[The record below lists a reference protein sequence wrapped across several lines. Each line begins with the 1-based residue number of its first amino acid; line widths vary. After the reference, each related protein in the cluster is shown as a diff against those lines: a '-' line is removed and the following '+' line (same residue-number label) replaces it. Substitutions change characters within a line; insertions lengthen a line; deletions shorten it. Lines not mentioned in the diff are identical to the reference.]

1 MTPDLLGRSFCS
13 CLNPRMHFNVTDS
26 AEVELRE
33 RVLDIVTETPV
44 DDIHTHLYDPAFD
57 KLLLWGIDEL
67 LIYHYLIAEGFRY
80 FDVPYDD
87 FWKLDKAGQADLIW
101 DALFVK
107 HSPLSESCR
116 GVVTIL
122 NAFGLDVNKRELPA
136 IRQWFSEQTVDGH
149 IQKCME
155 LGGVKSICMTNSPFD
170 ELERPVWE
178 KGFEREPWFTSALRI
193 DPLVLDWANS
203 TKLLNE
209 LGYPTT
215 EELGVGAFDAVRK
228 FLSDW
233 SAKMDAQY
241 VMISLPPDF
250 EFPANN
256 TSAELLEQAVI
267 PFCRDSGLPLAVM
280 PGVVRQVNPQ
290 LQLAGDGV
298 ERTDLTFLK
307 NLCSAFPENK
317 FAATVLARE
326 NQHELCVLA
335 RKFRNLHIFG
345 CWWFTNTP
353 TIIDDMTRMRLELL
367 GTSFT
372 PQHSDARVL
381 DQIVYKWQHSK
392 IVIAEAL
399 GDKYVDL
406 LRSGWE
412 CSEEEIRRDVENLF
426 GGEFAKFRAR

>member
-1 MTPDLLGRSFCS
+1 
-13 CLNPRMHFNVTDS
+13 MHFNITDS
-26 AEVELRE
+26 PEVELRE
-33 RVLDIVTETPV
+33 RVLEIVSETPV
-44 DDIHTHLYDPAFD
+44 DDIHTHLYDPAFGG
-57 KLLLWGIDEL
+57 LLLRGIDDL
-67 LIYHYLIAEGFRY
+67 LVYHYLVAEGFRY
-80 FDVPYDD
+80 FDISYDD
-87 FWKLDKAGQADLIW
+87 FWKLDKTRQADMVW
-101 DALFVK
+101 DALFVQ

-116 GVVTIL
+116 GVVTTL
-122 NAFGLDVNKRELPA
+122 HSFGLDVNQRELPA
-136 IRQWFSEQTVDGH
+136 IRKWFAGQSVDAH

-170 ELERPVWE
+170 DLERPVWE
-178 KGFEREPWFTSALRI
+178 KGFDGAPWFTSALRI
-193 DPLVLDWANS
+193 DPLILDWSNS
-203 TKLLNE
+203 VECLNNW
-209 LGYPTT
+209 GYSTT
-215 EELGVGAFDAVRK
+215 GDLGVGAFDAVRK

-233 SAKMDAQY
+233 STKMNARY

-256 TSAELLEQAVI
+256 TPAELLEQAVI
-267 PFCRDSGLPLAVM
+267 PFCRENGLPLAVM

-290 LQLAGDGV
+290 LGLAGDGV
-298 ERTDLTFLK
+298 GRSDLTFLK
-307 NLCSAFPENK
+307 NLCSAYPENK

-335 RKFRNLHIFG
+335 RKFRNLHVFG

-353 TIIDDMTRMRLELL
+353 SIIEEMTRMRLELL

-392 IVIAEAL
+392 SVIAEVL

-412 CSEEEIRRDVENLF
+412 CSEEEIRRDVDGLF
-426 GGEFAKFRAR
+426 GGEFARFCRDNR